1 MFCDWYKPAF
11 RAGGPIRSIV
21 NLVERY
27 AEEYDFYV
35 YTSSSDLGG
44 NSIVAS
50 EECEIWHRR
59 YNCTIRYYAAGTMS
73 LTKARRIISDVQ
85 PDLIYLNSM
94 FSNMFFPLMAGYRTG
109 KVIMAPRGM
118 LRPSALSYKPIKKWI
133 YLYLLRLLG
142 IHQSIRF
149 HATSVE
155 EVHWIR
161 KVFPSANEICVAPN
175 IPFPLP
181 QSLPSIEKTS
191 GHLRA
196 IVVGRMQSIKNIHKV
211 LEYVNALN
219 GRIELE
225 IVTTSDDERYRQKIC
240 SMIDVLRNRGI
251 QVKLVENCP
260 PEQVHEKLK
269 QAHLFVLPSRGES
282 FCHAIFEALAC
293 GCPVLISDQ
302 TPWRELSSRFAGFDL
317 ALREEKI
324 WIEKLQF
331 FVEMGNSEWQSYRE
345 GARNKAEEYLKSSDL
360 DVKYRLLFENMG

>member
-27 AEEYDFYV
+27 AEEYDFYI

-44 NSIVAS
+44 NSIIAS

-73 LTKARRIISDVQ
+73 LTRARHVISDVQ

-94 FSNMFFPLMAGYRTG
+94 FSNMFFPLIAGYRTG

-142 IHQSIRF
+142 IHQSIKF

-161 KVFPSANEICVAPN
+161 AAFPSANTICVAPN
-175 IPFPLP
+175 IPFSLP
-181 QSLPSIEKTS
+181 QLLPTIEKKS

-196 IVVGRMQSIKNIHKV
+196 IVVARMQSIKNIHKV
-211 LEYVNALN
+211 LEYVQQLN
-219 GRIELE
+219 GHIQ
-225 IVTTSDDERYRQKIC
+225 IDIMATSDDLGYRKKVCQLIEK
-240 SMIDVLRNRGI
+240 LNQRGI
-251 QVKLVENCP
+251 QARLHDNCL
-260 PEQVHEKLK
+260 PEQVYECLMRS
-269 QAHLFVLPSRGES
+269 HLFILPTKGES
-282 FCHAIFEALAC
+282 FCHAIFESFAC

-302 TPWRELSSRFAGFDL
+302 TPWRELATSFAGFDL
-317 ALREEKI
+317 PIKEEKL
-324 WIEKLQF
+324 WVKYLNH
-331 FVEMGNSEWQSYRE
+331 FVEMDNIEWQKYRQ
-345 GARNKAEEYLKSSDL
+345 GARNKSEHYLKSSEL
-360 DVKYRLLFENMG
+360 DVKYQSLFENIR